1 MNNLRYNI
9 WHIEMYAG
17 WSDCD
22 GPSDCN
28 IKGDYLFD
36 SRFNKGEVMD
46 MMVSKYD
53 DNRNVEV
60 WICECIKENQK
71 LWLEDI

>member
-1 MNNLRYNI
+1 MKYNI

-28 IKGDYLFD
+28 IKDDYIFD
-36 SRFNKGEVMD
+36 SRFNKQEVID

-53 DNRNVEV
+53 NSRCVEV
-60 WICECIKENQK
+60 WKCKLIKSNQE
-71 LWLEDI
+71 LYLVDL